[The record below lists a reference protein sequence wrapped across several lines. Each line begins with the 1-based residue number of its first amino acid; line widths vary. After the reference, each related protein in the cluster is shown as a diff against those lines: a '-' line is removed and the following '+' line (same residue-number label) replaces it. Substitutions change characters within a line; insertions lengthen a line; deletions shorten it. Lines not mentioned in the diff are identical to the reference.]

1 MSRVL
6 NFSERNGYKMVSD
19 VLQVET
25 MSYEL
30 RNSLF
35 NAIVIHII
43 NTFFDEAR
51 FTKSTTQSIYQALN
65 SWGYYA
71 KLDVFFRKFYCQILK
86 QKITEIPDREEAWEV
101 FERYFDKAE
110 WHEVYS
116 LLEWFVSQVL
126 TQENAPSLFVEYVNM
141 VLEENLSG
149 YRFVDGLIVQIVD
162 NKEISEISEALS
174 HKQEE
179 IGKQISSA
187 LQSMHDKNYRHSVK
201 ESISAVETFARSK
214 TGTSDM
220 GAALSELE
228 KFAVP
233 KPIKQAFDKIYGWTC
248 GPDGVRHALM
258 NNAQDVTFAEAKFML
273 IVCSAF
279 VNYLTVKM
287 N

>member
-101 FERYFDKAE
+101 FERYFDNSE
-110 WHEVYS
+110 WHEIYS
-116 LLEWFVSQVL
+116 LLEWFVSKVL
-126 TQENAPSLFVEYVNM
+126 TQENVPALFVEYINM

-162 NKEISEISEALS
+162 EKEISEISEALN
-174 HKQEE
+174 HKQKE

-201 ESISAVETFARSK
+201 ESISAVETFVRTK
-214 TGTSDM
+214 TGKSTL

-228 KFAVP
+228 KISIPSAL
-233 KPIKQAFDKIYGWTC
+233 KQGFDKIYGWTC

-258 NNAQDVTFAEAKFML
+258 DNAQDVTLAEAKFML
-273 IVCSAF
+273 VACSAF
-279 VNYLTVKM
+279 LNYLTMKL
-287 N
+287 

>member
-1 MSRVL
+1 MCRVL

-101 FERYFDKAE
+101 FERYFDNSE
-110 WHEVYS
+110 WHEIYS
-116 LLEWFVSQVL
+116 LLEWFVSKVL
-126 TQENAPSLFVEYVNM
+126 TQENVPALFVEYINM

-162 NKEISEISEALS
+162 EKEISEISEALN
-174 HKQEE
+174 HKQKE

-201 ESISAVETFARSK
+201 ESISAVETFVRTK
-214 TGTSDM
+214 TGKSTL

-228 KFAVP
+228 NFSIPSAL
-233 KPIKQAFDKIYGWTC
+233 KQGFDKIYGWTC

-258 NNAQDVTFAEAKFML
+258 DNAQDVTLAEAKFML
-273 IVCSAF
+273 VACSAF
-279 VNYLTVKM
+279 LNYLTMKL
-287 N
+287 